1 MDVFAKQIEFDG
13 VNLMDEYGVTLASFD
28 IPDSKRETGISY
40 EINSSDITPYRPV
53 ANYYNKRYREPL
65 KFNITFIKMC
75 RDTNY
80 FSMDEQR
87 KIVRIITS
95 PTDYRILR
103 ILDYDDN
110 SYHYGIEY
118 DCICTDYQ
126 EVSINNQIVGLTFSF
141 QCNAPYGY
149 YNEVSTSFNTSSSTT
164 ITIDNYSDER
174 EALYYPKIELK
185 SSDTGSVVIKNEQ
198 TPDNDMQLEVYNG
211 QTLYIDCDACDISDD
226 IEMFK
231 YSTDTN
237 LKWLSLL
244 PGKNKITITGNVS
257 GKITCRYPRKVGI

>member
-13 VNLMDEYGVTLASFD
+13 VNLTEQYGVTLASFD
-28 IPDSKRETGISY
+28 MPNDKRETGISY
-40 EINSSDITPYRPV
+40 EINSGDISYYRPV

-95 PTDYRILR
+95 PTDYRLLR
-103 ILDYDDN
+103 ILDYDDS

-126 EVSINNQIVGLTFSF
+126 EVHINNQIVGLTFSF
-141 QCNAPYGY
+141 QCDAPYGY

-174 EALYYPKIELK
+174 EALYYPKIEIT
-185 SSDTGSVVIKNEQ
+185 SNSTGTVTIKNEQ
-198 TPDNDMQLEVYNG
+198 IPGNDMQLKVYNG
-211 QTLYIDCDACDISDD
+211 QTLYIDCEDHSISDD
-226 IEMFK
+226 IDMFNF
-231 YSTDTN
+231 STDIN

-244 PGKNKITITGNVS
+244 PGENKITIMGNVS
-257 GKITCRYPRKVGI
+257 GKITCRYPRKIGI

>member
-28 IPDSKRETGISY
+28 TPDSKRETGISY
-40 EINSSDITPYRPV
+40 EINTSDITPYRPV

-95 PTDYRILR
+95 PTDYRLLR

-185 SSDTGSVVIKNEQ
+185 SSGTGSVVIKNEQ
-198 TPDNDMQLEVYNG
+198 TPDNDMQLEMYNG
-211 QTLYIDCDACDISDD
+211 QTLYIDCGACDITDNID
-226 IEMFK
+226 MFK

-244 PGKNKITITGNVS
+244 PGDNNITITGNVS